1 EGNGEGAVGED
12 HGGDVDA
19 EDTVGL
25 EGGDE
30 GRDLRGEEDERD
42 GHEPDGNGQHD
53 GGDGALLVGALEGGG
68 EEDGAPAQRGCE
80 LPEVAQ
86 RRALHGRGAE
96 GDRERE
102 EGEGEPEEAV
112 GSRLCP
118 GGKRE

>member
-12 HGGDVDA
+12 NGGDVDA
-19 EDTVGL
+19 EDTGGL

-42 GHEPDGNGQHD
+42 GREPDGDGQRD
-53 GGDGALLVGALEGGG
+53 GGDGALRVGAREGGG
-68 EEDGAPAQRGCE
+68 EADGAPAQRGRE

-102 EGEGEPEEAV
+102 EGEGEREEAA
-112 GSRLCP
+112 GCRLCP
-118 GGKRE
+118 GGERE